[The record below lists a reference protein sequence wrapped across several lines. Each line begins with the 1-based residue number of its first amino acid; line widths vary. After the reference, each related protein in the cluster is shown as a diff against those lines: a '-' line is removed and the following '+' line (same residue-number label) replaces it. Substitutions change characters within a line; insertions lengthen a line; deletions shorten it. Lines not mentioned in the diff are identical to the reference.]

1 MTEFIAAHW
10 LDIVTTVLGLAY
22 ILFEY
27 RASAWM
33 WLVGFLMQSLG
44 IVLYYQKGLYADC
57 GMEFYYLAMTI
68 YGWWR
73 WQTHPQSLPS
83 GRGADT
89 PAMEGAQQGNDTP
102 PLKGGAGGGSFIRH
116 FPRHLVLP
124 WLCIIAVVWAI
135 IYWLLVT
142 FTNSNVPLA
151 DSFTTALSI
160 IGIWA
165 LAHKFLE
172 QWFIWIAVDV
182 VTCVLYFYK
191 DIPFKAG
198 LYALYVVIAIFGYRK
213 WRKIMREKNMPK
225 FATRHS

>member
-1 MTEFIAAHW
+1 MMITFVAEHW
-10 LDIVTTVLGLAY
+10 LDITTTVLGLAY

-33 WLVGFLMQSLG
+33 WAVGFAMQALG

-57 GMEFYYLAMTI
+57 GMEFYYLAVTV

-73 WQTHPQSLPS
+73 WARPNKSGKDNGPS
-83 GRGADT
+83 AENIDVSPPVR
-89 PAMEGAQQGNDTP
+89 EGQGV
-102 PLKGGAGGGSFIRH
+102 GH
-116 FPRHLVLP
+116 FPRRVVLP
-124 WLCIIAVVWAI
+124 WLLVTGIIWAV

-160 IGIWA
+160 VGIWA
-165 LAHKFLE
+165 LAHKYLE

-182 VTCVLYFYK
+182 VTSILYFYK
-191 DIPFKAG
+191 DIPFKAS
-198 LYALYVVIAIFGYRK
+198 LYALYVIIAIFGYLK
-213 WRKIMREKNMPK
+213 WRKMINN
-225 FATRHS
+225 

>member
-1 MTEFIAAHW
+1 MTDFLLAHW
-10 LDIVTTVLGLAY
+10 LDIVTTILGLLY
-22 ILFEY
+22 IWFEY
-27 RASAWM
+27 RASLWL

-57 GMEFYYLAMTI
+57 AMEFYYLAMTI
-68 YGWWR
+68 YGYWR
-73 WQTHPQSLPS
+73 WVY
-83 GRGADT
+83 
-89 PAMEGAQQGNDTP
+89 
-102 PLKGGAGGGSFIRH
+102 GGAGTHSKAGTLAIRH

-124 WLCIIAVVWAI
+124 WLVLTGCVWGI

-160 IGIWA
+160 VGIWA
-165 LAHKFLE
+165 LAHKYLE

-182 VTCVLYFYK
+182 VTCVLYAYK

-198 LYALYVVIAIFGYRK
+198 LYGLYVIIAILGYRK
-213 WRKIMREKNMPK
+213 WRRMMDTQKTEE
-225 FATRHS
+225 T